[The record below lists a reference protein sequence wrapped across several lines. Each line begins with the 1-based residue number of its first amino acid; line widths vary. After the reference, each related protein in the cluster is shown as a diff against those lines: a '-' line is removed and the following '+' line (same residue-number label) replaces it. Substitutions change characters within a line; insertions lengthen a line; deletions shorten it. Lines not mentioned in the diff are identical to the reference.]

1 VATLGA
7 TGSYMLSYYLCR
19 NLVQRLFPDKLALF
33 ASELSK
39 HRHHILN
46 YILFLRITPFLPNW
60 FVNLASPILDVNI
73 RPFMIGTFFG
83 VMPQTYFA
91 VKAGRTLH
99 STVDLKGPQDI
110 FDATAVITLASLAV
124 LSVLPTLAP
133 VRRFFNRLLSST

>member
-1 VATLGA
+1 
-7 TGSYMLSYYLCR
+7 MLSYYICR
-19 NLVQRLFPDKLALF
+19 NLVQRFFPDKLALF

-60 FVNLASPILDVNI
+60 FVNLASPILDINV
-73 RPFMIGTFFG
+73 RPFVIGTFFG

-99 STVDLKGPQDI
+99 SAVDLKGPQDI
-110 FDATAVITLASLAV
+110 FDATAILTLSLLDI

-133 VRRFFNRLLSST
+133 VRRVFNRLLSNT